1 MKLSIKSSTVATG
14 LAMFAMFFGAG
25 NIIFPLLLG
34 QVMGDQNFYAVLG
47 MLLTAVVM
55 PIVGLMAMVL
65 YQGDYE
71 QFFYRVGKAPGFF
84 LILLSLILL
93 GPFCV
98 IPRAV
103 TLTHAIFDYTV
114 FSTELWSFSAIA
126 CLVIF
131 IFAASRGKVIDLVA
145 YFLTPLLL
153 VFLAI
158 IVIKGL
164 LTPGMA
170 QASHQTIGG
179 AFSHGMIEGYN
190 TLDLMS
196 GLFFSTLVVLRIH
209 QHAPTTHK
217 NNSRYLVMATLKASF
232 VGGGLLALTYI
243 GMSFVTAIHG
253 SHPLVAA
260 ARPDQLIGAVALAI
274 LGKQAGIIAVLAT
287 ALACLTTAIS
297 LTVIFAEFI
306 QKHLF
311 KNKLSYVACVAL
323 TLLVTFGMSLLS
335 FSGIMKLILPVII
348 VFYPVFIVLSLLNI
362 AYKLFGW
369 QTIKL
374 PLVLTFFASLAIVYW

>member
-1 MKLSIKSSTVATG
+1 MTLSIKSSTVATG

-34 QVMGDQNFYAVLG
+34 QVMGDQNIYAVLG
-47 MLLTAVVM
+47 MLITAVVM

-65 YQGDYE
+65 YQGNYE
-71 QFFYRVGKAPGFF
+71 TFFYRAGKVPGFL
-84 LILLSLILL
+84 LILLSLVLL

-114 FSTELWSFSAIA
+114 FSTSLWSFSAIA
-126 CLVIF
+126 CVVIF
-131 IFAASRGKVIDLVA
+131 IFAASRGRVIDLVA

-153 VFLAI
+153 IFLAI
-158 IVIKGL
+158 IVVKGL
-164 LTPGMA
+164 LTPGLEQVSGPSVGA
-170 QASHQTIGG
+170 

-209 QHAPTTHK
+209 QYAPITHK
-217 NNSRYLVMATLKASF
+217 DNSRYLVMATLKASLI
-232 VGGGLLALTYI
+232 GGGLLALSYI
-243 GMSFVTAIHG
+243 GMSFVTALHG
-253 SHPLVAA
+253 THPIVAA

-274 LGKQAGIIAVLAT
+274 LGKQAGILAVLAT

-297 LTVIFAEFI
+297 LTVIFSEFI

-311 KNKLSYVACVAL
+311 KNKLNYVACVAL
-323 TLLVTFGMSLLS
+323 TLLITFGMSLLS

-362 AYKLFGW
+362 GHKLFGL
-369 QTIKL
+369 QMIKL
-374 PLVLTFFASLAIVYW
+374 PLLITFFVSLAIYW